1 MPLPPHAD
9 DDPRPQPPERP
20 DDDACCQSGCDPC
33 IFDLYAEE
41 LGRYRTALAAWEAR
55 EAARQA
61 ASNVASNAPSHGKTS
76 REPH

>member
-1 MPLPPHAD
+1 MSLPSRPE
-9 DDPRPQPPERP
+9 DDPRPLPPERP

-41 LGRYRTALAAWEAR
+41 LNRWRAALAAWEAR

-61 ASNVASNAPSHGKTS
+61 EAARGQKKARH
-76 REPH
+76 